1 MDNYKISEIK
11 PASVFKSDIML
22 DSQFLLTPAGC
33 PVSKQLLDT
42 LTEWSF
48 ETVLAEDK
56 PNAPAAAPAGT
67 TEEKKSIDP
76 AKAKEILSKTEEV
89 TDIVKKAEEKQEEAK
104 ADPEILKALQEAK
117 NAIKNDSSHMETVQK
132 IYDKYLKY
140 IEKVFTHYV
149 THKKFNTG
157 EINETIK
164 ELCIFIKDNRRYIL
178 RITPSFEMRQKNFLV
193 SHSMR
198 ATVLAITIG
207 LQLRMPLTKLTEL
220 GVATVLHEIGMLRL
234 PPQLY
239 MKTTPLTQAERNQ
252 ILTHPII
259 SYNILKEENF
269 PLNIL
274 LGVLDHHERENGS
287 GYPRRIQGANISLY
301 AKIIAVACS
310 FEAITAPR
318 HFKEA
323 RTTFDAMI
331 EMLKNPDRQY
341 DDTVLKALLYS
352 LSLYPIGAYVY
363 LSNGKIAQVTDVS
376 TNSPKNPIVQ
386 IIGEKD
392 ENGNP
397 RTVQTDDTN
406 TKIVR
411 VMNKKEA
418 EDVIAAIQKNA
429 KK

>member
-1 MDNYKISEIK
+1 MAEGIYNEYLRYIDSVFTRYATHKDFNIAEISE
-11 PASVFKSDIML
+11 
-22 DSQFLLTPAGC
+22 T
-33 PVSKQLLDT
+33 
-42 LTEWSF
+42 
-48 ETVLAEDK
+48 
-56 PNAPAAAPAGT
+56 
-67 TEEKKSIDP
+67 
-76 AKAKEILSKTEEV
+76 
-89 TDIVKKAEEKQEEAK
+89 VKK
-104 ADPEILKALQEAK
+104 LC
-117 NAIKNDSSHMETVQK
+117 
-132 IYDKYLKY
+132 
-140 IEKVFTHYV
+140 VFV
-149 THKKFNTG
+149 
-157 EINETIK
+157 
-164 ELCIFIKDNRRYIL
+164 KDWSRYIL
-178 RITPSFEMRQKNFLV
+178 RITPTQEEHSKRYLV
-193 SHSMR
+193 YHSMR
-198 ATVLAITIG
+198 TTVLAISIG
-207 LQLRMPLTKLTEL
+207 LQLNMVMPKLVEL
-220 GVATVLHEIGMLRL
+220 GVATLLHEIGMLKL
-234 PPQLY
+234 PPQIY
-239 MKTTPLTQAERNQ
+239 MSTKPLSSAEKTQLF
-252 ILTHPII
+252 THPIL
-259 SYNILKEENF
+259 SYNILKESNF
-269 PLNIL
+269 PLTVQ